1 MLLNNCTATTST
13 KNISSNSLD
22 NPFINKGFSLIYND
36 KFYYDKVI
44 SKKIDERSLIIFQK
58 NLKKNTIVKITNIL
72 NNKSIIGTV
81 GSNADYPLFNN
92 AVLSLRIADEIGL
105 NENEP
110 YVEILE
116 VLEDAIFVAKRAKT
130 FEEEKK
136 VADKAPVNNI
146 NISDL
151 NTKQTNTK
159 NELNKNFSYEIK
171 IADFYFNDTASL
183 LINRIVKETLIK
195 DAKIK
200 KINEKKY
207 RVYAGPF
214 NNINSLQK
222 SFNDISILE
231 FENIEII
238 KKMIKLRLITL
249 LLTLLLTANAN
260 AAFDVKARTAILQ
273 DYLSGEILFEKD
285 ADKSIYPAS
294 MTKIMTA
301 IIAFDLIRSG
311 DLNLDEKFLIS
322 ENAWRL
328 SSAGYSSMFIMVGDE
343 VSVENLLR
351 GIIVASGNDACVSLA
366 EGIAGTED
374 EFAVMMTAK
383 AKEIGMDNTNFAN
396 SSGINNTENVSTV
409 RDIMIMSRYLIKEF
423 PEEYKYF
430 AEKEF
435 TWDRTGGDPITQG
448 NRNPLLYKSLG
459 ADGIKTGYLAVEKYS
474 LASSVE
480 RNGRRLIAVGSGFNT
495 KNDRSRESAKLLTWG
510 LTNFDLVEIT
520 RANTPIEDI
529 GVWLG
534 KKDTVKTYIKN
545 DIYKTIPKA
554 KKRLL
559 KLSLNY
565 NGPIQAPI
573 KKDDILGKL
582 KLTYNG
588 DLIEEYDLLAYEDV
602 KKLNVFSRLMKS
614 INFLIW
620 GDV

>member
-1 MLLNNCTATTST
+1 
-13 KNISSNSLD
+13 
-22 NPFINKGFSLIYND
+22 
-36 KFYYDKVI
+36 
-44 SKKIDERSLIIFQK
+44 
-58 NLKKNTIVKITNIL
+58 
-72 NNKSIIGTV
+72 
-81 GSNADYPLFNN
+81 
-92 AVLSLRIADEIGL
+92 
-105 NENEP
+105 
-110 YVEILE
+110 
-116 VLEDAIFVAKRAKT
+116 
-130 FEEEKK
+130 
-136 VADKAPVNNI
+136 
-146 NISDL
+146 
-151 NTKQTNTK
+151 
-159 NELNKNFSYEIK
+159 
-171 IADFYFNDTASL
+171 
-183 LINRIVKETLIK
+183 
-195 DAKIK
+195 
-200 KINEKKY
+200 
-207 RVYAGPF
+207 
-214 NNINSLQK
+214 
-222 SFNDISILE
+222 
-231 FENIEII
+231 
-238 KKMIKLRLITL
+238 MIKLRLITI
-249 LLTLLLTANAN
+249 LLTLLLTANSN
-260 AAFDVKARTAILQ
+260 AAFDIKARTAILQ

-311 DLNLDEKFLIS
+311 DLNLDEKFLVS

-343 VSVENLLR
+343 VSVENLLK
-351 GIIVASGNDACVSLA
+351 GIIIASGNDACVALA
-366 EGIAGTED
+366 EGIAGTEE

-383 AKEIGMDNTNFAN
+383 AKELGMDNTNFAN
-396 SSGINNTENVSTV
+396 SSGINNTENLSTV
-409 RDIMIMSRYLIKEF
+409 RDIMLMSRYLIKEF

-520 RANTPIEDI
+520 KANTPIEDI
-529 GVWLG
+529 DVWLG

-559 KLSLNY
+559 KVSLNY

-582 KLTYNG
+582 KLTFDG
-588 DLIEEYDLLAYEDV
+588 ELIEEYDLLAYENV